1 MASESDVDEVVDFL
15 LTPFSDIV
23 SKANEAVDNA
33 SDEEPLMRKAAETLA
48 KEGQRALNRLEP
60 LCKKIFNQHG
70 SSFVKAI
77 KTNGES
83 LAISSYEL

>member
-1 MASESDVDEVVDFL
+1 MASESDVEEVLDFL

-23 SKANEAVDNA
+23 SKANEAVENA
-33 SDEEPLMRKAAETLA
+33 GEDEPLMQKTAQTLS

-70 SSFVKAI
+70 SSFVRAI
-77 KTNGES
+77 KTNGKY
-83 LAISSYEL
+83 LHRN